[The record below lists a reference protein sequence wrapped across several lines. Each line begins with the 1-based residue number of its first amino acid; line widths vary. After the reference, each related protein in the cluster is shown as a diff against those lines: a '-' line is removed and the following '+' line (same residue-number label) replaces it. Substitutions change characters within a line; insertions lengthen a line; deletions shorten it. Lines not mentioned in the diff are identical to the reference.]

1 MPDPRTGGDDF
12 YAPRA
17 PVFNPGNARP
27 FEVPRTEAVP
37 RRVGP
42 SPLRRLVTWAVVVT
56 AGAIGIHSGYPV
68 VMDKVHAKEIQAV
81 SADLL
86 EVGAA
91 QANYFTFNG
100 TYGHDFDALSIP
112 KTVNQVTVVGVT
124 GSSYCLRGK
133 SVTGGVVLYYTPVRG
148 VSDKAC
154 G

>member
-1 MPDPRTGGDDF
+1 MSNAPTGGDDF

-17 PVFNPGNARP
+17 PVFNPGNNRP
-27 FEVPRTEAVP
+27 FDVPRTEAVP
-37 RRVGP
+37 RRVGRN
-42 SPLRRLVTWAVVVT
+42 PLTKLLTWAVVLTV
-56 AGAIGIHSGYPV
+56 GAIGAKYGYPV
-68 VMDKVHAKEIQAV
+68 VMEKVHAKEIQAV

-86 EVGAA
+86 DVGAA

-112 KTVNQVTVVGVT
+112 KTVNQVSVVGVT
-124 GSSYCLRGK
+124 GSGYCLRGK
-133 SVTGGVVLYYTPVRG
+133 SATGGVVLYYTPGSG